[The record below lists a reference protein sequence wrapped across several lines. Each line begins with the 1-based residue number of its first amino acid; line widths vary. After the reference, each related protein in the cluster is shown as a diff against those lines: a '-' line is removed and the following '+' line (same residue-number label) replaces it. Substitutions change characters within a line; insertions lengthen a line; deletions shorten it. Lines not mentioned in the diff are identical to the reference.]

1 MNNNSLVII
10 IIIKR
15 SEIRDKN
22 KFSLDVLLKDYL
34 TIIELYVNYIP
45 TQKFW
50 SNFNKISFKHFSS

>member
-45 TQKFW
+45 TQKF
-50 SNFNKISFKHFSS
+50 